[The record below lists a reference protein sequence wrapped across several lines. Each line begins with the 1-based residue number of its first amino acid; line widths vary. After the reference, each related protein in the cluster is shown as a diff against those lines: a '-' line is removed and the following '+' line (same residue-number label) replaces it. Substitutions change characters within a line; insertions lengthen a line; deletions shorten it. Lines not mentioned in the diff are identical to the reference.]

1 MRAQAL
7 IELLIITL
15 VITASILITLLNNN
29 FITNRLRINN
39 DELTLIN
46 YLNYTS
52 RIYNESMLLIISAE
66 CSNNSFFSNNSLFF
80 NESINIIESLNGG
93 KQFIL
98 FINNTYEHEVY
109 NNKSSVC
116 LKNARLAMINFNSEC
131 GEGVIMYGSWSSD
144 DEC

>member
-15 VITASILITLLNNN
+15 VITASLLITLLNND

-46 YLNYTS
+46 YLNHTS
-52 RIYNESMLLIISAE
+52 SVYNEKMLLIISAE

-80 NESINIIESLNGG
+80 NESISVIESLNGG
-93 KQFIL
+93 KPFIL
-98 FINNTYEHEVY
+98 FINNTYEHEIY

-116 LKNARLAMINFNSEC
+116 LKNARLATINFKSKC